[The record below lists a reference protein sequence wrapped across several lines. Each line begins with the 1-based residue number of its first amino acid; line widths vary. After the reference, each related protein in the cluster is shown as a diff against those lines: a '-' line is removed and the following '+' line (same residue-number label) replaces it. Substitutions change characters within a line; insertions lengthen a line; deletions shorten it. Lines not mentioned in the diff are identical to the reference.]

1 MDSRTTAQKIR
12 HRKQSASFKPENCQN
27 CKKTA
32 VDLSKE
38 DQLRVC
44 KRCGIV
50 QYCSRICAGA
60 DWPRHKEGCVRQAR
74 KQNQNESKKL
84 KAGKKTHSAWR
95 SDPQLGVPVA
105 AVSRWARGPSAPGAV
120 GFACR
125 SVRSATLTKAATTV
139 ATTVASIA
147 VGTPASETIPVESAP
162 TTMTDTP
169 AARTQFRSVP
179 HSVFR
184 PTTVDVGVQ
193 VDVVDVGV
201 QTESPPDVV
210 PEYVNPQS
218 SFRTENETTVSRA
231 KNTEKSKC
239 WEEQFLELHKKF
251 RAVLR
256 RAANGSPVHV
266 HDLKLC
272 LDLFELETRDQPNH
286 GLQTTLVESARKL
299 QTGGK
304 QMLSRGC
311 VLELQS
317 WQLVFG
323 KDRTGKRKAIKR
335 RQATYPQPPNQVATI
350 PYSNSLFA
358 SPTLLWDSYVTQMQ
372 FTNEHLTQMQFD
384 MAQRRYEA
392 PLQFDIPQQLE
403 RMSPMQNI
411 WGHYGAQY
419 AHPIATSP
427 VCA

>member
-1 MDSRTTAQKIR
+1 M
-12 HRKQSASFKPENCQN
+12 
-27 CKKTA
+27 
-32 VDLSKE
+32 
-38 DQLRVC
+38 
-44 KRCGIV
+44 
-50 QYCSRICAGA
+50 
-60 DWPRHKEGCVRQAR
+60 
-74 KQNQNESKKL
+74 
-84 KAGKKTHSAWR
+84 
-95 SDPQLGVPVA
+95 
-105 AVSRWARGPSAPGAV
+105 
-120 GFACR
+120 
-125 SVRSATLTKAATTV
+125 
-139 ATTVASIA
+139 
-147 VGTPASETIPVESAP
+147 
-162 TTMTDTP
+162 
-169 AARTQFRSVP
+169 
-179 HSVFR
+179 
-184 PTTVDVGVQ
+184 
-193 VDVVDVGV
+193 

-358 SPTLLWDSYVTQMQ
+358 SPALLWDSYVTQMQ